1 MAPVLVRGAGGQ
13 SLLLSSGPALL
24 LRLRGAEWTRMAF
37 FSSDITKSCTY
48 TRLRDVGR
56 DHFQV
61 IHVVHTAP
69 LELAVH
75 PKATTYRIPPY
86 SVDMSHMLLN
96 LKPTKLSH

>member
-1 MAPVLVRGAGGQ
+1 MA
-13 SLLLSSGPALL
+13 SLSIAWTSLAAA
-24 LRLRGAEWTRMAF
+24 AERSRVDENGFF
-37 FSSDITKSCTY
+37 FSSDITKSRTY